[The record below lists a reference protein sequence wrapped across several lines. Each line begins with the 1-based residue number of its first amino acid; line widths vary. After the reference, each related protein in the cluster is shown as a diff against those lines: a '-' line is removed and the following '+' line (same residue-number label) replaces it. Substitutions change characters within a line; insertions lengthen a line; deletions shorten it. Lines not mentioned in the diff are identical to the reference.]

1 MLGGSEGWEEA
12 DRLHV
17 LIGGGSGFIGTALS
31 QALRERGDEIT
42 IISRFPG
49 ENRMTWE
56 NVKAGKIPACDAVVN
71 LAGKHILD
79 MRRRWTPQ
87 YRDEVIASRVET
99 TKALVTALNDMSS
112 PPAVF
117 VSTAGKCFYGT
128 GEIGQV
134 KAYPELTEDSEP
146 MGIDFPAELVGLWEQ
161 AAEGIDESRIRHV
174 RVRIGVVLGAVE
186 RKSYLGKLWR
196 IGRARGFLP
205 IVRLP
210 FCLGLGATIGH
221 GNQPF
226 PWIHI
231 DDMVGILLHVIDN
244 PELTGRF
251 NAVAPGIATNRVFTE
266 AFGRHLH
273 RPIVWSIP
281 SWLVKRVVGAE
292 RASILLEGQ
301 NVKPKRTLESGYR
314 FRYPEIDAAL
324 DDLVQITF

>member
-1 MLGGSEGWEEA
+1 
-12 DRLHV
+12 LHV
-17 LIGGGSGFIGTALS
+17 VIGGGSGFIGTALTRE
-31 QALRERGDEIT
+31 LRERGDRVT
-42 IISRFPG
+42 VISRFPG
-49 ENRMTWE
+49 ETRITWE
-56 NVKAGKIPACDAVVN
+56 QVAAGGFPICDAVVN

-79 MRRRWTPQ
+79 LRRRWTQQ
-87 YRDEVIASRVET
+87 YRHEVIASRVDT
-99 TKALVTALNDMSS
+99 TRSLVSALNRMAT

-134 KAYPELTEDSEP
+134 REYPELTEDSEP
-146 MGIDFPAELVGLWEQ
+146 MGIDFPAELVSLWER
-161 AAEGIDESRIRHV
+161 AAEGIDTARIRHV
-174 RVRIGVVLGAVE
+174 QVRIGVVLGKVE
-186 RKSYLGKLWR
+186 RESRLGRFWR

-205 IVRLP
+205 IIRLP

-221 GNQPF
+221 GDQPL

-244 PELTGRF
+244 PQLSGRF
-251 NAVAPGIATNRVFTE
+251 NAVAPGITTNRVFTE
-266 AFGRHLH
+266 AFAQHLH

-281 SWLVKRVVGAE
+281 SWLIERVVGAE

-314 FRYPEIDAAL
+314 FKYPEIDSAL
-324 DDLVQITF
+324 DDLVQISF

>member
-1 MLGGSEGWEEA
+1 M
-12 DRLHV
+12 HV
-17 LIGGGSGFIGTALS
+17 VIGGGSGFIGTALT
-31 QALRERGDEIT
+31 QALRARGDEVT
-42 IISRFPG
+42 IISRQAG
-49 ENRMTWE
+49 ENRITWDQVE
-56 NVKAGKIPACDAVVN
+56 AGDLPACDAVVN

-79 MRRRWTPQ
+79 VSRRWTAQ

-99 TKALVTALNDMSS
+99 TKALVTALNDMPV

-128 GEIGQV
+128 GEIGRV
-134 KAYPELTEDSEP
+134 KTYPELTEDSEP

-161 AAEGIDESRIRHV
+161 AAEGIDSSRIRHA

-186 RKSYLGKLWR
+186 PKSYLRKLWR

-205 IVRLP
+205 IIRLP
-210 FCLGLGATIGH
+210 FCIGLGATIGH

-231 DDMVGILLHVIDN
+231 DDMVGILLHVIDGA
-244 PELTGRF
+244 ELNSRY
-251 NAVAPGIATNRVFTE
+251 NAVAPGIVSNRVFTE
-266 AFGRHLH
+266 AFGRHLS
-273 RPIVWSIP
+273 RPIIWSIP
-281 SWLVKRVVGAE
+281 IWLVKLCVGSE

-314 FRYPEIDAAL
+314 FKYPEIDPAL
-324 DDLVQITF
+324 DDLVKITI